1 MLLQVIYLYSLY
13 TRNLSSIF
21 FVSVLDLL
29 QAEAFESSCFE
40 CVNKSTISSFVLFL
54 GHTKSERCNNRLSR
68 DMEVSQ
74 LEFTNP
80 KLEIILVSA
89 IKHYVATSMLLL
101 SKFSPG
107 QPGLTTQLLF
117 G

>member
-1 MLLQVIYLYSLY
+1 MLLQDLYLYSLY

-54 GHTKSERCNNRLSR
+54 GHTKYTVRRNSGE
-68 DMEVSQ
+68 
-74 LEFTNP
+74 
-80 KLEIILVSA
+80 
-89 IKHYVATSMLLL
+89 
-101 SKFSPG
+101 SKQSFCP
-107 QPGLTTQLLF
+107 P
-117 G
+117 